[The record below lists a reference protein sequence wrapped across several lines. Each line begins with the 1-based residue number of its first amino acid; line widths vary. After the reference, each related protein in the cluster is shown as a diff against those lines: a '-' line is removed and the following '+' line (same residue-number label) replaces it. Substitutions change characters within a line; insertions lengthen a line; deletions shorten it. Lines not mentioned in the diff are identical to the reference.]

1 MSKTN
6 RRQFISNAGASL
18 AGLGLFSSFSSV
30 SLRAL
35 AASLEGRE
43 NSAQDLNVVVFRAIG
58 GMDSTLGLHPWMGTQ
73 SLSVKDLFLTYNP
86 MQDVLTRVAGTDISL
101 GLSARCLA
109 PFVNDMAVVRGVSMG
124 ASDIG
129 HPAAIQY
136 ITSARASD
144 TAPHMSSELAQK
156 LTKAEQF
163 FIANSSFQKTTK
175 QNFSILLTE
184 SFKTLDVS
192 NLNQSQSDDLFSL
205 YKKKDL
211 AVNRYINLLKQQ
223 NKLSVFSDAL
233 AEMQKITLNTN
244 ADTSYGSQSTTGEQT
259 MFDEDIVLASLV
271 AGLSRVAQ
279 IDLID
284 ESRNLDTHANHYLHA
299 GYQTY
304 RWQRIAR
311 FLKALQSKNLLQKT
325 LVVVLT
331 EFNRSPGQNENSGKD
346 HNYTDNAIALFGGG
360 IKGGTVI
367 GDHQL
372 HVSSEKNPY
381 SVWTGS
387 FYDFN
392 KQSVLPYS
400 TFNAESNVNATQLP
414 EHISLIRPE
423 NVWATILKQ
432 IDPRLVS
439 QFSVEPKTFKNLFK
453 A

>member
-6 RRQFISNAGASL
+6 RRQFISNTSASL
-18 AGLGLFSSFSSV
+18 AGLGLFSTFSSV

-35 AASLEGRE
+35 AAGLEGRE
-43 NSAQDLNVVVFRAIG
+43 SSAQDLNVVVFRAIG
-58 GMDSTLGLHPWMGTQ
+58 GMDSTLGLHPWVGTQ
-73 SLSVKDLFLTYNP
+73 SLSEKDLFLTYNP
-86 MQDVLTRVAGTDISL
+86 TRDVLNRVAGTNISL
-101 GLSARCLA
+101 GLSAHCLA
-109 PFVNDMAVVRGVSMG
+109 PFVNEMAIIRGVSMG

-136 ITSARASD
+136 VTSARTSD
-144 TAPHMSSELAQK
+144 TAPHMSAELAQK

-163 FIANSSFQKTTK
+163 FIANSSFQKSQK

-184 SFKTLDVS
+184 SFKTLNIAD
-192 NLNQSQSDDLFSL
+192 LNGGESDDLFSL
-205 YKKKDL
+205 YKTKDL

-223 NKLSVFSDAL
+223 NKLSVLSDVL
-233 AEMQKITLNTN
+233 AEMKNIKLN
-244 ADTSYGSQSTTGEQT
+244 ATSDATYGSQNDSSEQSLY
-259 MFDEDIVLASLV
+259 DEDIVLASLV
-271 AGLSRVAQ
+271 AGLTRVAQ

-311 FLKALQSKNLLQKT
+311 FLKALQNKNLLQKT

-331 EFNRSPGQNENSGKD
+331 EFNRSPGRNENAGKD
-346 HNYTDNAIALFGGG
+346 HNYTDNTIALFGAG

-372 HVSSEKNPY
+372 HVSSARNPY

-400 TFNAESNVNATQLP
+400 TFNAESNSDNAQLP

-423 NVWATILKQ
+423 NVWATLLKQ
-432 IDPRLVS
+432 IDPRLIS